1 VPRCHYSHFP
11 RNGHQSWILG
21 GRLTV
26 LLGVCEW
33 IIMIHLAD
41 EGLVLEVRATC

>member
-1 VPRCHYSHFP
+1 MPLLSFP
-11 RNGHQSWILG
+11 EERAPVMDLWG

-33 IIMIHLAD
+33 IITIHLAD